1 MPIFSSVT
9 VASVPPTV
17 CLPSVSRTSTGGAV
31 AAPRGAA
38 VARSLAAERPQDM
51 QVVPYEPS
59 RALIAATTLDASS
72 LIGLTTFA
80 ALSMSHAGVDA
91 FTPLQ

>member
-1 MPIFSSVT
+1 
-9 VASVPPTV
+9 
-17 CLPSVSRTSTGGAV
+17 
-31 AAPRGAA
+31 
-38 VARSLAAERPQDM
+38 M

-59 RALIAATTLDASS
+59 RALIAATTLGASS